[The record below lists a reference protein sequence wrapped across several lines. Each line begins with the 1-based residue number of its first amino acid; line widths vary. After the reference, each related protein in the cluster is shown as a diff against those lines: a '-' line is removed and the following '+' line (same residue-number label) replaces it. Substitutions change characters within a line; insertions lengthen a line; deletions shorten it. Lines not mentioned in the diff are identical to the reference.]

1 MTKLHVK
8 VRIYKRYPS
17 GRIWGRFTTS
27 LICVANGLEIER
39 VSHFMLLGR
48 AR

>member
-8 VRIYKRYPS
+8 VRIYRRYAS

-27 LICVANGLEIER
+27 LICVANRQEIER
-39 VSHFMLLGR
+39 VRHFVLLGR
-48 AR
+48 ER